1 MKVMCIK
8 GAKQGQ
14 PSIGLFGPSTVKDGQ
29 QVYEGEYYTVA
40 DSMNWDGLVY
50 RLAERP
56 NNCWYDANRFIPM
69 SDIDET
75 ELAEQRELQT
85 V

>member
-1 MKVMCIK
+1 MKVMCINNSSHK
-8 GAKQGQ
+8 CSKMDKIPVGE
-14 PSIGLFGPSTVKDGQ
+14 IVTVVGESPFHDGYYIQEYLLDKDG
-29 QVYEGEYYTVA
+29 YKCSYA
-40 DSMNWDGLVY
+40 KKHFAPL
-50 RLAERP
+50 
-56 NNCWYDANRFIPM
+56 